1 MNFERNVLENGEEKQ
16 GQGEEEGVGEEIE
29 DELQDYKSYNDN
41 NGFY

>member
-1 MNFERNVLENGEEKQ
+1 MNFEGNVQENGEEKQ
-16 GQGEEEGVGEEIE
+16 GQVEEEGDGEEIE